1 MFSAGMCV
9 CLYIYIYIY
18 IYRKRERERV
28 IGNSPVIKMHLRYDG
43 TSVIKFMH
51 VG

>member
-1 MFSAGMCV
+1 MCF
-9 CLYIYIYIY
+9 YGGKRHIYIE
-18 IYRKRERERV
+18 RERERERERV
-28 IGNSPVIKMHLRYDG
+28 IGNSPVIKMLLRYDG